1 MDLIKS
7 FLCILN
13 FLVKGDKFW
22 EKPCLSKKNENFKAC
37 FAKYAQQNISF
48 QGW

>member
-22 EKPCLSKKNENFKAC
+22 EKKPCLSKKMKILKQW
-37 FAKYAQQNISF
+37 FAKYVQQNISF
-48 QGW
+48 